1 MVASCNLKAEVTPVF
16 SAPLASLLPENR
28 TFPPATI
35 LLHPQARG
43 SKMGLGLIRSA
54 SRVRCRVL
62 TSQRPRHEAL
72 PCCTSRGSTRI
83 VRHAR
88 QSARQHQDV
97 LRTREGPVLC
107 VQPRKNS
114 KRARPVLSTQELPP
128 SRLERSCLRRWAH
141 RAQLARVVI
150 SCGKQRPSAW
160 AEETKKRGLTRRKRF
175 STVTEALFRVL
186 NTLSDPFHVQY
197 VPHGQFESTM

>member
-1 MVASCNLKAEVTPVF
+1 MRPYHAVRRGDRRALC
-16 SAPLASLLPENR
+16 
-28 TFPPATI
+28 ATT
-35 LLHPQARG
+35 G
-43 SKMGLGLIRSA
+43 SRRAFGCVDDR
-54 SRVRCRVL
+54 RN
-62 TSQRPRHEAL
+62 EE
-72 PCCTSRGSTRI
+72 
-83 VRHAR
+83 R
-88 QSARQHQDV
+88 QQHQDV
-97 LRTREGPVLC
+97 LRTRKSPVLC

-114 KRARPVLSTQELPP
+114 KRARPVLSTHELPP

-150 SCGKQRPSAW
+150 SCGKQKPSAW

>member
-1 MVASCNLKAEVTPVF
+1 
-16 SAPLASLLPENR
+16 
-28 TFPPATI
+28 
-35 LLHPQARG
+35 
-43 SKMGLGLIRSA
+43 MGLGLTRSA
-54 SRVRCRVL
+54 SRIRCR
-62 TSQRPRHEAL
+62 SSHPKDRDMRRH
-72 PCCTSRGSTRI
+72 
-83 VRHAR
+83 H
-88 QSARQHQDV
+88 SARCRDQRALCTTPGSRRVFGCADDRRKEERQHHQDV
-97 LRTREGPVLC
+97 LATRESLVLC

-150 SCGKQRPSAW
+150 SCGKQKPSAW